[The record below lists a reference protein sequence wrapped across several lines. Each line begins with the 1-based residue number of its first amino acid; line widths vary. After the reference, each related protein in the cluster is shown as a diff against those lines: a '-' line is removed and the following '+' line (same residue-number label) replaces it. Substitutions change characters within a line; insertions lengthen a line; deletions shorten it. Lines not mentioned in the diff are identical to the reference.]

1 MKQGLKLFPL
11 VFLLALFL
19 AASGKAAEIR
29 SESETE
35 TRLAIRTPENAVKKG
50 EDFSVAVVLSGNPGF
65 HSAGFTLTYDK
76 SAMKCTGIKK
86 GSVLKN
92 SMDALNPDGA
102 DGAVVS
108 AMSLRMMSENGVLA
122 EFFFQALKPFNS
134 FPFALTEVTLTDF
147 DGKELPCAIPSLFA
161 DISGHWAETAVIKAA
176 QKGMFD
182 GFSDGTFRPQAVL
195 TRGEYVAALW
205 KMAGQPAVT
214 GKTSFQDIAVQSEA
228 VRDAVRWAYESGYIN
243 GTSSTTFSPDSPLT
257 RQAAVKILFAF
268 HGGKSGEEALLSSFI
283 DNAFADSDKISVWA
297 RPAMNWAVYYK
308 LIQGDGTAALN
319 PGAIMTRAQAA
330 VLLNRYLE
338 IYSTQKEAEL
348 P

>member
-19 AASGKAAEIR
+19 TAPGRTAETQP
-29 SESETE
+29 ETE
-35 TRLAIRTPENAVKKG
+35 TGLIIQTPESAVKTG
-50 EDFSVAVVLSGNPGF
+50 EAFSVAVILSGNPGF
-65 HSAGFTLTYDK
+65 HSAGFTLSYDK
-76 SAMKCTGIKK
+76 SAMKCTGIEK
-86 GSVLKN
+86 GSVLEE
-92 SMDALNPDGA
+92 SMYVLNPDGVN
-102 DGAVVS
+102 GAVVS

-122 EFFFQALKPFNS
+122 EFFFQALKPIDS

-147 DGKELPCAIPSLFA
+147 DGKDLPCTVPSLFT
-161 DISGHWAETAVIKAA
+161 DISGHWAETAVIKAV

-182 GFSDGTFRPQAVL
+182 GFSDGTFRPWEVL

-205 KMAGQPAVT
+205 KMVGQPAVT
-214 GKTSFQDIAVQSEA
+214 GKTPFQDIAEQSQA
-228 VRDAVRWAYESGYIN
+228 VRDAARWAYKSGYIN
-243 GTSSTTFSPDSPLT
+243 GTGSTTFSPDSPLT

-268 HGGKSGEEALLSSFI
+268 YGGKSGEEALLSGFI

-297 RPAMNWAVYYK
+297 RPAMNWAVYNK
-308 LIQGDGTAALN
+308 LIQGDGTACLN

-338 IYSTQKEAEL
+338 IY
-348 P
+348 PM